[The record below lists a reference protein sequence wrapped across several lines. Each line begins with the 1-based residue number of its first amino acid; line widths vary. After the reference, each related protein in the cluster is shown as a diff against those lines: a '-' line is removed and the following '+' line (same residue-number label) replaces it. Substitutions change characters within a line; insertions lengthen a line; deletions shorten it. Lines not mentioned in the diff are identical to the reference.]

1 MFRIPRV
8 SVSMRE
14 LDRLKCIQGLVDK
27 QLKQKAVAERLGL
40 TVRQVRRLV
49 ERYQLEGPRGLISKL
64 RDRPGNRRLKPEHA
78 EEAFS
83 ILRTQYADFGPT
95 LAAEKLRERHGIDL
109 AVETVRSLM
118 TAGGL
123 WLPRRLRPPKVQQPR
138 SRRASVGE
146 LVQID
151 GCEHAWFE
159 DRAPQCTALVY
170 VDDATSRLMVVLF
183 CGSESTFG
191 YFEATREYIHRYGKP
206 MAFYSDKASIFRVN
220 HKTATNGKGHTQF
233 ARALFELNIDGLCAN
248 TAGAKGRVERAH
260 LTLQD
265 RLVKELRLQ
274 GISTVDAANEFMP
287 SFIDDYNRRFG
298 KLPRDRHDAHRP
310 IREDE
315 DLDLIFSW
323 HEARKVTSNLTL
335 QYERKIYM
343 LADNPENRR
352 LIGKYIDVLQF
363 PNGKIEIR
371 VGGQSLPYS
380 TYDRVGVVD
389 QGAVVNH
396 KRLSHVLQAAQLVQ
410 AQRDDRV
417 VSKPSTAHRTDGT
430 KVPRK
435 KVHGTRSQR
444 ELGYDDLHVAIQQLS
459 NGTISIDEV
468 T

>member
-1 MFRIPRV
+1 
-8 SVSMRE
+8 
-14 LDRLKCIQGLVDK
+14 
-27 QLKQKAVAERLGL
+27 
-40 TVRQVRRLV
+40 
-49 ERYQLEGPRGLISKL
+49 
-64 RDRPGNRRLKPEHA
+64 
-78 EEAFS
+78 
-83 ILRTQYADFGPT
+83 
-95 LAAEKLRERHGIDL
+95 
-109 AVETVRSLM
+109 
-118 TAGGL
+118 
-123 WLPRRLRPPKVQQPR
+123 
-138 SRRASVGE
+138 
-146 LVQID
+146 
-151 GCEHAWFE
+151 
-159 DRAPQCTALVY
+159 
-170 VDDATSRLMVVLF
+170 
-183 CGSESTFG
+183 
-191 YFEATREYIHRYGKP
+191 